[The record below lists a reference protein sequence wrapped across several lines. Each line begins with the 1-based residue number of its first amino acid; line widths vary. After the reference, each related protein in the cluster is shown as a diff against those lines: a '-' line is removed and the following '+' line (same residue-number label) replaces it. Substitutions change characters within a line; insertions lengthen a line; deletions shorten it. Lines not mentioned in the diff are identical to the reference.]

1 MAKKKR
7 QAKQYEAAP
16 AKPHVTTKI
25 EMVQPE
31 TASAYYSNYIEVTHS
46 EYEFALSFAKLP
58 TKLRPQQLLDVTAG
72 EPLLI
77 EPLLQIEVP
86 TRLIK
91 GLIRALTVQV
101 ELYEKRYG
109 AIPGTGEEK
118 GGLKTHGKSK

>member
-58 TKLRPQQLLDVTAG
+58 TKLRPQQLLDVKAG
-72 EPLLI
+72 QPLLI
-77 EPLLQIEVP
+77 EPLLQVEVP

-91 GLIRALTVQV
+91 GLIRALTLQV
-101 ELYEKRYG
+101 EIYEKRYS
-109 AIPGTGEEK
+109 AIPGTVEK
-118 GGLKTHGKSK
+118 MGGQKAHGKAK